1 MRTAQIGPDLRLV
14 QNIAVSLRVC
24 CAYSVECCVRFFVVF
39 THIMSFVL
47 KLAPYNSTFLT
58 LCALCDYQLTT
69 FVCVQ
74 ILCVT

>member
-14 QNIAVSLRVC
+14 QNMAVSLRVC
-24 CAYSVECCVRFFVVF
+24 CAYSCECCVRFFVVF
-39 THIMSFVL
+39 TRIMSFVL